1 MWCWPHFVAVAFLLE
16 TGLPYSHLESKIEPT
31 NVSVNLFGETF
42 RGTSGHESVPLHRK
56 VPEISATVRKKKKS
70 GTSLIEQ
77 IIASHDDVNGCGEL
91 QALSDAVS
99 ANTKLNGPDLSI
111 ERYRDVARHYL
122 ASDRLANVKKRY
134 FTDKMPINYRYLFLI
149 LSSIP
154 IEDSWLYLYNQGKL
168 GGLIS
173 LGAISN
179 LLIFFLSIKKNKIS
193 FATGIVIASL
203 LIVLLI
209 FIIKYL

>member
-1 MWCWPHFVAVAFLLE
+1 MSKRNILIGFI
-16 TGLPYSHLESKIEPT
+16 TGLLATTS
-31 NVSVNLFGETF
+31 SVIFLT
-42 RGTSGHESVPLHRK
+42 
-56 VPEISATVRKKKKS
+56 
-70 GTSLIEQ
+70 
-77 IIASHDDVNGCGEL
+77 
-91 QALSDAVS
+91 
-99 ANTKLNGPDLSI
+99 
-111 ERYRDVARHYL
+111 
-122 ASDRLANVKKRY
+122 
-134 FTDKMPINYRYLFLI
+134 LI

-209 FIIKYL
+209 FIIKSL

>member
-1 MWCWPHFVAVAFLLE
+1 MNKRNILIGFI
-16 TGLPYSHLESKIEPT
+16 TGLL
-31 NVSVNLFGETF
+31 
-42 RGTSGHESVPLHRK
+42 
-56 VPEISATVRKKKKS
+56 ATVS
-70 GTSLIEQ
+70 SVIFLT
-77 IIASHDDVNGCGEL
+77 
-91 QALSDAVS
+91 
-99 ANTKLNGPDLSI
+99 
-111 ERYRDVARHYL
+111 
-122 ASDRLANVKKRY
+122 
-134 FTDKMPINYRYLFLI
+134 LI

-154 IEDSWLYLYNQGKL
+154 VEDSWLYLYSQGKL